1 MTSTK
6 KLRNVVNS
14 TVQHSVS
21 GLCFI
26 HPHLG
31 VACKQGGINSIS
43 INLLESEFIPKLIKI
58 TKELELS
65 TNALRNKFKEL
76 LENEAIS
83 ISEIKSAKIE
93 FQFSINEYPISAYI
107 EVITKD
113 SIKIEHAVDSIG
125 VTAEILN
132 ETS

>member
-6 KLRNVVNS
+6 KLKNVVNS

-21 GLCFI
+21 GLCFV

-31 VACKQGGINSIS
+31 VACKQANINSINV
-43 INLLESEFIPKLIKI
+43 NLLKPDFKPNLIKI
-58 TKELELS
+58 TTELELS
-65 TNALRNKFKEL
+65 TNALRNKFIEL

-83 ISEIKSAKIE
+83 TSEIKSANIE
-93 FQFSINEYPISAYI
+93 FHFSSNEYPISAYI

-113 SIKIEHAVDSIG
+113 SKKIEHAVDSIG

-132 ETS
+132 ENS